1 MSDELRTMKQA
12 TRASHKELGAHR
24 YDASC
29 RHCNTFDPIH
39 VKRSRQRSRGA
50 KRPASIADVM
60 RCPSCGHEWVERTLT
75 RPTPQEPRP

>member
-12 TRASHKELGAHR
+12 TRASGKELGARR

-29 RHCNTFDPIH
+29 RRCNTFDPFH
-39 VKRSRQRSRGA
+39 VKRSRRRSRGV

-60 RCPSCGHEWVERTLT
+60 HCPNCGHEWVERTLT
-75 RPTPQEPRP
+75 RLAPQEPRP

>member
-39 VKRSRQRSRGA
+39 TKRSRRRNRGTH
-50 KRPASIADVM
+50 RPASIADVM
-60 RCPSCGHEWVERTLT
+60 HCPNCGHEWVERTPT
-75 RPTPQEPRP
+75 RPAPQEPRP